1 MVLSPMPR
9 SPRLPCRRESLTARE
24 GEVLLLIAAGE
35 TNRQIGNLLSIS
47 EKTAAVHV
55 SNILQKLGVR
65 RRVDAAVI
73 WALSRAPDAP

>member
-1 MVLSPMPR
+1 MVLSTMPR

-24 GEVLLLIAAGE
+24 REVLLLIAAGE
-35 TNRQIGNLLSIS
+35 TNRQIGKLLAIS

-73 WALSRAPDAP
+73 SVLARPADAL